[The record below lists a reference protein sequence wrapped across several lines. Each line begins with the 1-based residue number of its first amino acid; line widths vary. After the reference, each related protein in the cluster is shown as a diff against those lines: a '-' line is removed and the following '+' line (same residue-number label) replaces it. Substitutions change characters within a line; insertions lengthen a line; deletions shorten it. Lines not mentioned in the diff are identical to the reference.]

1 MKKLYVLS
9 LGGSLFSGEN
19 GPNTEFVKKILVFLK
34 KQAKQGSRFIIITGG
49 GIVCRQYQQSLTKL
63 GISNSISL
71 DWMGIFATR
80 LNAEYFRLSLG
91 SEAHPTV
98 VIDPNKKINFK
109 ENFLIAGGWM
119 PGRSSD
125 DDAVRLAK
133 MYGSDYIVN
142 LSNIDYLY
150 DKDPNLHSDASRIEE
165 ISWKDY
171 IKLVGKKWVPGAH
184 VPFDPIA
191 SQFASKNRLNVV
203 IANGNDLKNLENIFK
218 NKKYKGT
225 VIK

>member
-1 MKKLYVLS
+1 MNKLFVLS
-9 LGGSLFSGEN
+9 LGGSLFSGDN
-19 GPNTEFVKKILVFLK
+19 GPNTEFVKKLLIFLK
-34 KQAKQGSRFIIITGG
+34 RQAKQGNRFVIITGG
-49 GIVCRQYQQSLTKL
+49 GVVCRQYQHSLRKL
-63 GISNSISL
+63 RITNPSYL
-71 DWMGIFATR
+71 DWMGIYATR
-80 LNAEYFRLSLG
+80 LNAEYLRLSLG
-91 SEAHPTV
+91 AEAHSSI

-109 ENFLIAGGWM
+109 EKFLIAGGWM

-150 DKDPNLHSDASRIEE
+150 DKDPNMHSDANLIKE
-165 ISWKDY
+165 ITWKDY
-171 IKLVGKKWVPGAH
+171 IKLVGNKWIPGAH

-191 SQFASKNRLNVV
+191 SQFASKNSLNVI
-203 IANGNDLKNLENIFK
+203 IANGNDLKNLSNIILG
-218 NKKYKGT
+218 KKYKGT